1 MTFSEAIESA
11 PEGADFIAY
20 SPVVR
25 VWKILLRRS
34 DGIWD
39 IIAEAHTVGYDLIA
53 AGISAR
59 GKSLW
64 NAERAEFECGTV
76 AQMLVE
82 PYKRRDQS
90 GWQP

>member
-1 MTFSEAIESA
+1 MTFSQATKSA

-20 SPVVR
+20 QTLAGN
-25 VWKILLRRS
+25 WTILLRRS

-39 IIAEAHTVGYDLIA
+39 STASVHSTGYDLIV

-59 GKSLW
+59 RQSLW

-82 PYKRRDQS
+82 P
-90 GWQP
+90 